1 MSSVHVSL
9 RQRAKRIGTEFS
21 RFSLQCGHRLR
32 RVLGYREEQWVR
44 TAQIDEWVRFL
55 SNIHVAKLDALE
67 ISPADESR
75 WRTFGFKS
83 YQSVQFPPFD
93 IMTQTLGR
101 TFDVVIAEQVFEH
114 LKDPYSAARNVWK
127 MLNDDGVF
135 LIATPFLIRIHNYP
149 GDYTR
154 WTPAGLEVFLTECG
168 FDAEVKSW
176 GNKKAVI
183 ANLDKWPSYGW
194 RRDMTN
200 QPDFPAVVWA
210 FARKAAHNAAPDCAE
225 ACHRTR

>member
-1 MSSVHVSL
+1 MGVAPFSL
-9 RQRAKRIGTEFS
+9 R
-21 RFSLQCGHRLR
+21 CGHRLR

-44 TAQIDEWVRFL
+44 IAQIDDWIRFL
-55 SNIHVAKLDALE
+55 SNMHVAELDALE
-67 ISPADESR
+67 ISPADGSR
-75 WRTFGFKS
+75 WRQLGFKS
-83 YQSVQFPPFD
+83 YQSVEFPAYD
-93 IMTQTLGR
+93 IMTQPLDL

-114 LKDPYSAARNVWK
+114 LQDPYSAARNVWK
-127 MLNDDGVF
+127 MLKEDGIF

-154 WTPAGLEVFLTECG
+154 WTPTGLKLFLNACG

-183 ANLDKWPSYGW
+183 ANLEKWPSYGW

-200 QPDFPAVVWA
+200 QPHLPAVVWA
-210 FARKAAHNAAPDCAE
+210 FARKRSQTVETQASLLHTPRPKHSEC
-225 ACHRTR
+225 